1 MSLTN
6 EILLDLEQRLG
17 CEIDNKIKR
26 EKVLKKLINI
36 NEVQSEIGSRIHQNI
51 EKLMQNKGVK

>member
-26 EKVLKKLINI
+26 EKVLKKLK
-36 NEVQSEIGSRIHQNI
+36 
-51 EKLMQNKGVK
+51 KLYKGVK

>member
-26 EKVLKKLINI
+26 EKVLKKLSNI
-36 NEVQSEIGSRIHQNI
+36 NEVQSEIGSRIHQKI